1 VRIAA
6 ALIGA
11 CISGVATAAEIQ
23 HARVAVVV
31 GIDRPNPDVPA
42 LKNGEMDAIALA
54 QSFNGSAGYGRVF
67 TLYAAAATA
76 DAMLST
82 ASQAL
87 AATAD
92 DGTLV
97 FVYVGHG
104 AGGDFGEPAFM
115 TAGAQLSDPS
125 GTGLSV
131 ERLAEVL
138 RPRTPE
144 QSIVVSLDAAHEGDV
159 DGVALIG
166 PSAEDWPNVPEWGL
180 ALTTPNARGLTAEAG
195 RLLPALN
202 EAISGKGD
210 ENFDGHVTISELAR
224 YVGREMSDGAG
235 SLLHTAGSV
244 AANLTVSDA
253 GQERPV
259 EPVVPA
265 VPAVPAVPVVPD
277 SLLVAPVVADST
289 PFRLRPVPVVVV
301 SVGAVSGLA
310 SMALYFS
317 RRGDCVEYAGS
328 LRCGEAGTGYEAYR
342 TTQHA
347 LGWVGGVLVASGIGM
362 SVLAGP
368 TQTSVVFSGRF

>member
-1 VRIAA
+1 MRIAA

-31 GIDRPNPDVPA
+31 GIDRPNADVPA
-42 LKNGEMDAIALA
+42 LKNGEKDAIALA
-54 QSFNGSAGYGRVF
+54 QIFNDSAGYGRVF
-67 TLYAAAATA
+67 TLYAGAATA

-244 AANLTVSDA
+244 AANLTVSDS

-259 EPVVPA
+259 EPVE
-265 VPAVPAVPVVPD
+265 PVVPD
-277 SLLVAPVVADST
+277 PLLVVPVVADST

-310 SMALYFS
+310 SLALYFS
-317 RRGDCVEYAGS
+317 RRGDCVEYQGS

-347 LGWVGGVLVASGIGM
+347 LGWVSGVLVASGIGM
-362 SVLAGP
+362 SVLAEP
-368 TQTSVVFSGRF
+368 TQTSVVFNGRF